1 MTRGLEGWT
10 AANDRCER
18 NRIRHSLT
26 QALPRTPSVSLSSFP
41 SFVADNAPLPPPQ
54 RQHRLLKRHNSNT
67 STGSFSQ
74 VTNNNLFRTGGSLT
88 TSQLTSAQ
96 ESNPEKDE
104 DALRLQQYIPQVHD
118 LMDLQGRIGEGTFS
132 YVYKARL
139 KVRPDEFF
147 ALKYIIPTSHPS
159 RIMKELKYL
168 NDIGGEANV
177 VQLKTCFLH
186 QGHVAIVMPYFPH
199 DRFADYVRQ
208 LSVEE
213 VRDYMRNLLIALARV
228 HAFKVVHRD
237 IKPSN
242 FLFNRQQKVYC
253 LVDFGLAEKLENDAK
268 CLSPPLTSQTVTASR
283 KRVRNDQE
291 NHMENKNK
299 RLCLVQAA
307 SPALRV
313 SNGMVSG
320 GSVAITG
327 HQQQTDFVSSNVS
340 IGSGARLGATPQP
353 PAASQKL
360 ERRRS
365 EPHLSTKRCLCFGR
379 SEVCNIC
386 LSRPAEVAPR
396 AGTPGYRA
404 PEVLMKFRHQ
414 GTAIDVWS
422 AAVIYLSLL
431 SGRYPFFRA
440 QDDLSAL
447 AEVITLLGS
456 DKVEAAAEA
465 IGKKLTTTTK
475 KAPMDLAALCLTLRG
490 LESPQ
495 QRVINVHYSWYTVPS
510 SAFDLLYKL
519 LDPNPC
525 TRITAEHA
533 LSHPFFTQNL
543 D

>member
-1 MTRGLEGWT
+1 
-10 AANDRCER
+10 
-18 NRIRHSLT
+18 
-26 QALPRTPSVSLSSFP
+26 
-41 SFVADNAPLPPPQ
+41 
-54 RQHRLLKRHNSNT
+54 
-67 STGSFSQ
+67 
-74 VTNNNLFRTGGSLT
+74 
-88 TSQLTSAQ
+88 
-96 ESNPEKDE
+96 
-104 DALRLQQYIPQVHD
+104 
-118 LMDLQGRIGEGTFS
+118 MDLQGRIGEGTFS

-139 KVRPDEFF
+139 KARPDECF

-186 QGHVAIVMPYFPH
+186 KGHVAIVMPYFPH

-208 LSVEE
+208 LSVDE
-213 VRDYMRNLLIALARV
+213 VQDYMRNLLIALARV

-242 FLFNRQQKVYC
+242 FLFNRQQKMYC

-268 CLSPPLTSQTVTASR
+268 CLSPPVVSQTVTAGK

-291 NHMENKNK
+291 NHMLHLQENKSK
-299 RLCLVQAA
+299 RLCLMQAA

-313 SNGMVSG
+313 SNGLVPGSATAMTYLQQSG
-320 GSVAITG
+320 GVGTG
-327 HQQQTDFVSSNVS
+327 IPLGT
-340 IGSGARLGATPQP
+340 GARLGATPQMP
-353 PAASQKL
+353 VANQKL

-456 DKVEAAAEA
+456 EKVEAAAEA
-465 IGKKLTTTTK
+465 IGKKLTTTTRK
-475 KAPMDLAALCLTLRG
+475 SPMDLATLCLTLRG
-490 LESPQ
+490 LDNPA
-495 QRVINVHYSWYTVPS
+495 QRAGTLHPTWFTVPN

-519 LDPNPC
+519 LDPNPY
-525 TRITAEHA
+525 TRISAEHA
-533 LSHPFFTQNL
+533 LSHPFLTRNT
-543 D
+543 